1 MNTRSKRYYES
12 RKADNGDKK
21 GSVSEAGYNEQNPK
35 TVKQSP
41 KENPAPSKTQ
51 DLPQEDSKASQDDT
65 GGGNDS
71 GQRSDDN

>member
-1 MNTRSKRYYES
+1 MNTRSKKYYEN

-21 GSVSEAGYNEQNPK
+21 GSVSEAGYNEQNAKP
-35 TVKQSP
+35 VDQST
-41 KENPAPSKTQ
+41 KKNPAPSKTQ
-51 DLPQEDSKASQDDT
+51 DHPNEDSRAAQDDT